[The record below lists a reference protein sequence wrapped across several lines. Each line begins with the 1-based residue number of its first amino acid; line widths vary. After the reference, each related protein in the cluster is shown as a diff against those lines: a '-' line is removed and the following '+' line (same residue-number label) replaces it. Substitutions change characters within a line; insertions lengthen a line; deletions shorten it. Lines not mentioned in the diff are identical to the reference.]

1 MIEIPSGTMEE
12 KIIKI
17 VQEKYP
23 ITVEQL
29 KNELKVSKAIIER
42 ELRKLEARGIL
53 LLEPLP
59 DRTFIRL
66 LRNDFRFIGRRHQYK
81 FIKRKRRKMDEKEE
95 NKDDVMFG

>member
-17 VQEKYP
+17 LQEKYP

-81 FIKRKRRKMDEKEE
+81 FIKRKRRKMDKKEE